1 MRKNITSV
9 NLSIL
14 QTLRFHLDFSVAFF
28 SLITKMD
35 RYRVLNQ
42 IGDGA
47 FGTVFKAV
55 NRSSGEVAAIKRMK
69 KKYHT
74 WEE

>member
-1 MRKNITSV
+1 
-9 NLSIL
+9 
-14 QTLRFHLDFSVAFF
+14 
-28 SLITKMD
+28 MD

-47 FGTVFKAV
+47 FGTVFKAI

-69 KKYHT
+69 KKYHS
-74 WEE
+74 WEECLKLREVKSLRKLSH